1 MLKSHINPDSV
12 GCARVLPR
20 VGKLGCHSPK
30 QQPADLMN
38 TIATRSLVRVLK
50 ILGIERS
57 GHAHDKSQGE
67 ARTLSRRG
75 FGQIAAGVAAT
86 VGIFATGTFAG
97 VRPASAAESPVKS
110 VSYASRPKVAELISD
125 ALKSEDFLSIA
136 DSEDVELVKSSSP
149 QAVDELTESQFQ
161 LSTSGALSTYSSS
174 MPVAQAA
181 MKNMKDGR
189 VVDTL
194 TVTIEDAKVMYV
206 INFNKDGPETE
217 IRAERYVVDVGADR
231 LEIVDSSSNGIRMEP
246 VPDGVSPHASDP
258 CGGCTSA
265 THQALASICKTTAP
279 VDCVLSGVG
288 CAGCVAGCTKI
299 NLNCIGCVATTCGAA
314 LIKCCNKQEGGACF
328 PCGVKP

>member
-1 MLKSHINPDSV
+1 MEAS
-12 GCARVLPR
+12 
-20 VGKLGCHSPK
+20 
-30 QQPADLMN
+30 
-38 TIATRSLVRVLK
+38 VRVLK

-217 IRAERYVVDVGADR
+217 IS
-231 LEIVDSSSNGIRMEP
+231 L
-246 VPDGVSPHASDP
+246 GVS
-258 CGGCTSA
+258 
-265 THQALASICKTTAP
+265 
-279 VDCVLSGVG
+279 
-288 CAGCVAGCTKI
+288 
-299 NLNCIGCVATTCGAA
+299 
-314 LIKCCNKQEGGACF
+314 
-328 PCGVKP
+328 